1 MECWISENYKYIMF
15 SLEDIYTNHGEI
27 GLIGLNKKKN
37 DIEIVHFLLSC
48 RVLGRGIEYSMFNYI
63 IDQTKNFPLKN
74 LSSYYSINKNSEP
87 ASNFYSDVGMNI
99 VKKTKQRIDFNAN
112 ISKYDKRKIE
122 WIDQKKNL

>member
-1 MECWISENYKYIMF
+1 MNSKNYKYIRF

-27 GLIGLNKKKN
+27 GLIGLSYKKN

-63 IDQTKNFPLKN
+63 IDQTRCFPFKN

-87 ASNFYSDVGMNI
+87 ASNFYSDVGMKI

-112 ISKYDKRKIE
+112 IPNYDKRKIK
-122 WIDQKKNL
+122 WIEQKEIL